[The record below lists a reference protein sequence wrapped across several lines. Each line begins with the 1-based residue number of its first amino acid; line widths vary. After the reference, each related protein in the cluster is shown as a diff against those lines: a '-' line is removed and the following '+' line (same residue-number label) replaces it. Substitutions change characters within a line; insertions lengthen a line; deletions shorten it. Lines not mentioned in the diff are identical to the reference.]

1 MTRTVITQAIIYLRL
16 SDLRQEDLNEDG
28 TGRTFGDRERRLREL
43 ADRWGWPVVK
53 VVVENDV
60 DPKTGKARPASAFK
74 RRKVTLPDGSTV
86 MRVIRPGYRGILQDL
101 TAGVAN
107 GLLAE
112 DLDRVLRDPRDLE
125 DLIDVAEAKRINVRS
140 LTGSLTLTDGGTD
153 AEITLARAMVA
164 FANKSSRDTSRRVSL
179 GRERK
184 ALAGEYGGGTRP
196 FGFEEDGVTPLEIE
210 SEFLAYASTRILQLN
225 KKTRKPWTLAALAAE
240 ARDFGLLTSTGLP
253 MTAEAL
259 RQLLSRRRNMGVLIH
274 NGEEVGKL
282 PGKPVVD
289 PEVFRAV
296 VRLLSDPAR
305 RTSTAGPAPRWLGSG
320 IYRCGVHLDGTT
332 CNVGIGNRSPRYKC
346 KVGPHLTRNAAHLDA
361 LVQAT
366 LLQRIATDRKLVE
379 QFVYDAKKMPAVD
392 LGALRAEA
400 DAIRVELDGFAEDR
414 IRGQITRSQ
423 MLRGTELALLRLEAI
438 EQQMRDAT
446 TVESPLTQFIEVKD
460 VAQLWNSQPLSVKRF
475 VLDTLMEVTIMPV
488 GRTGHAFNPRSV
500 DLRFKTRDDL
510 AAG

>member
-28 TGRTFGDRERRLREL
+28 TGKTFGDRERRLREL
-43 ADRWGWPVVK
+43 ADRWGWQVVK

-86 MRVIRPGYRGILQDL
+86 MRVIRPGYRGILRDL
-101 TAGVAN
+101 KAGVAN

-184 ALAGEYGGGTRP
+184 AIAGEYGGGIRP
-196 FGFEEDGVTPLEIE
+196 FGFAEDGVTPLEGE
-210 SEFLAYASTRILQLN
+210 SDLLAYASMRVLQLN
-225 KKTRKPWTLAALAAE
+225 KHTKKPWTLAALAAE
-240 ARDFGLLTSTGLP
+240 AREAGILTSTGLP
-253 MTAEAL
+253 MTAGAL
-259 RQLLSRRRNMGVLIH
+259 RELLVRPRNMGVLVH
-274 NGEEVGKL
+274 NGDEVGKL
-282 PGKPVVD
+282 PGEPIVD

-296 VRLLSDPAR
+296 VRLLTDPSR
-305 RTSTAGPAPRWLGSG
+305 RCNPPGRPPRWLGSG
-320 IYRCGVHLDGTT
+320 IYGCGIHQDGTT
-332 CNVGIGNRSPRYKC
+332 CNVGIGDRSPRYKC
-346 KVGPHLTRNAAHLDA
+346 KRSSHLTRNAAHLDA
-361 LVQAT
+361 FVQAT
-366 LLQRIATDRKLVE
+366 LLQRIAKDRTLVE
-379 QFVYDAKKMPAVD
+379 QFVYEAEQAPAVD

-414 IRGQITRSQ
+414 IRGQITRAQ
-423 MLRGTELALLRLEAI
+423 MLRGTELGLLRLEVI
-438 EQQMRDAT
+438 EQQ
-446 TVESPLTQFIEVKD
+446 
-460 VAQLWNSQPLSVKRF
+460 
-475 VLDTLMEVTIMPV
+475 
-488 GRTGHAFNPRSV
+488 
-500 DLRFKTRDDL
+500 
-510 AAG
+510 